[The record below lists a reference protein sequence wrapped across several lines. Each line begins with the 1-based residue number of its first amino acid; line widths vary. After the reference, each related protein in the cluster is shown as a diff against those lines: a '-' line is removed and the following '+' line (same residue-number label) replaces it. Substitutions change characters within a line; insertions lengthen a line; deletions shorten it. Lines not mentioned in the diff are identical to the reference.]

1 MKRISDSPTLPI
13 MLDPNRNDPI
23 HRQIYEWFQ
32 RAIVNGQL
40 TPRQRVP
47 STRML
52 AAELG
57 ISRIPVLQAFDQ
69 LKAEG
74 YLQTFAG
81 SGTCVSSSIPQE
93 VIGRTSR
100 TIHSSHQKRGAR
112 RIARASV
119 RGKAP
124 REPWLDLPGAFR
136 MHLPALD
143 HFPADIWSHL
153 VARNVRNRTSDLM
166 VYGDQRGYGPFREVI
181 AQYLRGA
188 RGVRCD
194 PGQVM
199 VVSGSQ
205 LALNLSA
212 RVLLNPGEAVWMEE
226 PGYPGAHQAFAAF
239 GCRLVP
245 VPVDREGLDV
255 QEGTRLCR
263 RARAA
268 YVTPSHQYPL
278 GATMSVT
285 RRIQLLDWAC
295 RNDAWIIEDDY
306 DSELRHRARP
316 IPSLQGLDSDAR
328 VIYVGTFSK
337 ALFPALRV
345 GYLVVPADLIGA
357 FSVARDATDI
367 FPPTLPQAVLAD
379 FIQEGHFTRHL
390 RRMRILYAQR
400 CDALVQALH
409 ARIESGLEIMNGEAG
424 MHLVA
429 LLPGGLKDVTLSRDA
444 AQRGLSAMP
453 LSSCCLTRPARKG
466 LVLGYGATDRAQIE
480 RGAHRLKLTL
490 EARMGLRAVR

>member
-1 MKRISDSPTLPI
+1 
-13 MLDPNRNDPI
+13 
-23 HRQIYEWFQ
+23 
-32 RAIVNGQL
+32 
-40 TPRQRVP
+40 
-47 STRML
+47 ML

-81 SGTCVSSSIPQE
+81 SGTCVSGSIPQE
-93 VIGRTSR
+93 TVGRSSR
-100 TIHSSHQKRGAR
+100 GIDPSLQKKGAR
-112 RIARASV
+112 RIARTSV
-119 RGKAP
+119 LRKAT
-124 REPWLDLPGAFR
+124 REPWLDLSGAFR

-143 HFPADIWSHL
+143 HFPAEVWSHL
-153 VARNVRNRTSDLM
+153 VARNARKRTSELM
-166 VYGDQRGYGPFREVI
+166 VYGDQRGYGAFREVI
-181 AQYLRGA
+181 AKYLRVA

-194 PGQVM
+194 PDQVM

-205 LALNLSA
+205 FALHLSA

-226 PGYPGAHQAFAAF
+226 PGYPGAHQAFARF

-245 VPVDREGLDV
+245 VAVDAEGLDV
-255 QEGTRLCR
+255 QEGIRLCR

-345 GYLVVPADLIGA
+345 GYLVVPKDLIGA
-357 FSVARDATDI
+357 YSVARDATDI
-367 FPPTLPQAVLAD
+367 FPPALPQAVLAD

-390 RRMRILYAQR
+390 RRMRMLYAQR
-400 CDALVQALH
+400 CDALVEALR
-409 ARIESGLEIMNGEAG
+409 ARIGSGLEIMNGEAG

-429 LLPGGLKDVTLSRDA
+429 LLPSRLKDIALSRSA
-444 AQRGLSAMP
+444 ARHGLSAMP
-453 LSSCCLTRPARKG
+453 LSSCCLKRSARKG
-466 LVLGYGATDRAQIE
+466 LVLGYGATDRAQID
-480 RGAHRLKLTL
+480 RGVHRLRLML
-490 EARMGLRAVR
+490 DAHMGLRAVR